1 MSGNYRSVF
10 DIIGPIMIGPSSSH
24 TAGPVA
30 IGQAANKLFGGIPKK
45 VTVHYYGSF
54 AQTHK
59 GHGTDYAI
67 AAGIQGFAADDPRVP
82 RAPQIAKDNGIDIR
96 FVEEKGDSPINHPNT
111 AILDMSDGEEG
122 GKKVKLS
129 GCSIGGGAIEIREI
143 VFDGADI
150 KPSGPLPI
158 VIYLDKEKNHEN
170 GVPVSTELDK
180 VAPFSRK
187 QVFRTEHYDIY
198 VYDVKN
204 YMRDETIKNLKEK
217 FGSIIC
223 L

>member
-1 MSGNYRSVF
+1 MSANYRSVF

-30 IGQAANKLFGGIPKK
+30 IGQAANKLFGGIPQK
-45 VTVHYYGSF
+45 VVVHYYGSF
-54 AQTHK
+54 AQTHR

-67 AAGIQGFAADDPRVP
+67 AAGIQGFAADDSRVP
-82 RAPQIAKDNGIDIR
+82 RAPQIAKENGIDIR
-96 FVEEKGDSPINHPNT
+96 FVEEDGESPIGHPNT
-111 AILDMSDGEEG
+111 AILDMSGN
-122 GKKVKLS
+122 GKKVQVS
-129 GCSIGGGAIEIREI
+129 GCSIGGGTIEIREFI
-143 VFDGADI
+143 LDGKKI

-158 VIYLDKEKNHEN
+158 VIYLDKEGNHEN
-170 GVPVSTELDK
+170 GIPVTTELEK

-187 QVFRTEHYDIY
+187 QVFRADDGTDIY
-198 VYDVKN
+198 VYDIKN
-204 YMRDETIKNLKEK
+204 YMRDETVEDLKKK

>member
-30 IGQAANKLFGGIPKK
+30 IGQAANKLFGGVPKK

-54 AQTHK
+54 AQTHR
-59 GHGTDYAI
+59 GHGTDYAL
-67 AAGIQGFAADDPRVP
+67 AAGLQGFAADDPRVP
-82 RAPQIAKDNGIDIR
+82 RAPMIAKDNGVDIR
-96 FVEEKGDSPINHPNT
+96 FVEEEGESPIGHPNT
-111 AILDMSDGEEG
+111 AILDMPNGD
-122 GKKVKLS
+122 KKVQVS
-129 GCSIGGGAIEIREI
+129 GCSIGGGAIEIRDI
-143 VFDGADI
+143 VLDGSEI

-158 VIYLDKEKNHEN
+158 VIYLDKEEKHEN
-170 GVPVSTELDK
+170 GIPVTTEMEK

-187 QVFRTEHYDIY
+187 QVIRAKDEDIY

-204 YMRDETIKNLKEK
+204 YMRDETVKALKDK